1 MIFRSEFHFYNF
13 IPAIICIAG
22 VVIQNISKH
31 TQRRKIWNG
40 RFSACHYRILFV
52 ICALLKG
59 E

>member
-31 TQRRKIWNG
+31 THNEE
-40 RFSACHYRILFV
+40 RFGSVGFLLAIIGFCLSFV
-52 ICALLKG
+52 LC
-59 E
+59 